1 MRFGHAVAASST
13 AVVLLA
19 ACSTSEVPEP
29 SPVTAPD
36 PVSIWNSVGVATNV
50 ASVDMPGTTAERD
63 LQSAAQAG
71 FDGVRLVVEWS
82 EIEAERGEL
91 DWSAMDS
98 EVDAALSAGL
108 PILGVVTWSPTWAVP
123 PEYALTAHPAPADP
137 ELFAAFA
144 GAAAD
149 RYRDRITAWE
159 VWNEP
164 NVAATFGPSAHP
176 ERYCSLLS
184 ATSRAI
190 RAAAPDAVIVTGS
203 TSPAVDSVN
212 SLAPATFVEALY
224 RCAGGSTFDAVS
236 MHPYSTPALL
246 SEPAAEWDS
255 ANEIARVRDVMI
267 RYGDTAKQ
275 IWFTEFGAPTVPTY
289 PGVDEMRQAEILV
302 DGIET
307 LHQLDYAGPVFVFDL
322 RDSATADPSPE
333 YNYGLLRSDYTPKPA
348 FGAVRNLLR

>member
-1 MRFGHAVAASST
+1 MSVAA
-13 AVVLLA
+13 
-19 ACSTSEVPEP
+19 
-29 SPVTAPD
+29 
-36 PVSIWNSVGVATNV
+36 NV

-82 EIEAERGEL
+82 EIETKRGEL

-98 EVDAALSAGL
+98 AVDAALSAGL
-108 PILGVVTWSPTWAVP
+108 PVLGVVTWSPTWAVP

-190 RAAAPDAVIVTGS
+190 RAAAPDAVIVAGS
-203 TSPAVDSVN
+203 TSPAVDSAN

-224 RCAGGSTFDAVS
+224 RCAGGGTFDAVS

-246 SEPAAEWDS
+246 SEPASEWDS
-255 ANEIARVRDVMI
+255 ANEVARVRDVMI
-267 RYGDTAKQ
+267 RNGDTAKQ
-275 IWFTEFGAPTVPTY
+275 IWFTEFGAPTTSTH
-289 PGVDEMRQAEILV
+289 PGVDETRQAEILV
-302 DGIET
+302 DGIRT
-307 LHQLDYAGPVFVFDL
+307 LHQLDYSGPVFVFDL
-322 RDSATADPSPE
+322 RDSATGDPSPE

-348 FGAVRNLLR
+348 FDAVRNLLR